1 MANVTDTA
9 FFLMFGFNPIKDELN
24 SAEKARKQ
32 RRKQKNERQKKGN
45 LVQV

>member
-9 FFLMFGFNPIKDELN
+9 FFLMFGFNPIKAELN
-24 SAEKARKQ
+24 SAEKARQQ
-32 RRKQKNERQKKGN
+32 RIKKKHERQKRAN